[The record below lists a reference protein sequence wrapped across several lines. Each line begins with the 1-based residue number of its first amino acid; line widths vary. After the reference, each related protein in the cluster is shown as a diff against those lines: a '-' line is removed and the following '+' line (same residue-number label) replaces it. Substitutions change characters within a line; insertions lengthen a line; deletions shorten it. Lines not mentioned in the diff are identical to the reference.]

1 VTKRAYAC
9 EEMTS
14 QAASAPTSSEIPG
27 SLNPTQRAKDWK
39 RLATEEFDVLV
50 VGGGVTG
57 VGCALDAVTRG
68 LSVGLIE
75 QRDLASGTS
84 SRSSKLLHGGLR
96 YLEQRD
102 FALVREALHERS
114 LLASSICP
122 HLVRPV
128 SFLLPLTHRVWQR
141 VYYGAGVLLYEL
153 LALGRRNPL
162 PRHRHL
168 SRRTAM
174 TLVPGFDDHFLVGA
188 IRYYDAQID
197 DARHTLTVAR
207 TAARHGAAVVTSAQ
221 LTGLLRED
229 DKCGDDRVVGATI
242 TDVETGEEIEVRAT
256 KVVNATGVWLDEI
269 QDMIGGS
276 ELHVTAAKGVHI
288 VVPREAIDSDSGL
301 ILRTPNSVLFVIPW
315 GRHWLIGTTDTSYEL
330 DRAHPAA
337 SASDIDYILEHAN
350 HALRR
355 PLTRADIVGVYAGL
369 RPLVSGEGGDTA
381 RLSREHAVLEPVPG
395 LISIAGGKYTT
406 YRLMAADTID
416 MAADGLDRKVPKSCT
431 DRLPLI
437 GADQWSTFKDNAA
450 RLAREYELTTEAVD
464 RLLWRHGSRVDD
476 VLALVANDATLGE
489 ELPGGGY
496 IAAEVVYAA
505 RHEGALHLDDVLA
518 RRMRISIENDQRG
531 LLVAEQAA
539 ALMAPEL
546 GWNDDRRRLEVERWQ
561 TRIDAELAA
570 NAAPDDGTA
579 DEFRQSAIDSRGLA
593 DA

>member
-1 VTKRAYAC
+1 MPTHA
-9 EEMTS
+9 
-14 QAASAPTSSEIPG
+14 APTPTPTPIPG
-27 SLNPTQRAKDWK
+27 SLNPTQRAQDWA
-39 RLATEEFDVLV
+39 RLATEQLDVLV
-50 VGGGVTG
+50 VGGGVVG

-102 FALVREALHERS
+102 FALVREALHERG

-141 VYYGAGVLLYEL
+141 IYYGAGVLLYDL
-153 LALGRRNPL
+153 LALGQRNPL

-168 SRRTAM
+168 SRRKALE
-174 TLVPGFDDHFLVGA
+174 LVPGLDEDFLIGA
-188 IRYYDAQID
+188 IRYYDAQVD

-221 LTGLLRED
+221 LTDLLRETGPEGQD
-229 DKCGDDRVVGATI
+229 TVVGAVV
-242 TDVETGEEIEVRAT
+242 TDVETGEVAEVRAS
-256 KVVNATGVWLDEI
+256 KVINATGVWMDEI
-269 QDMIGGS
+269 QDMVGGS
-276 ELHVTAAKGVHI
+276 GLRVTAAKGVHI
-288 VVPREAIDSDSGL
+288 VVPRAAIDSDSGL
-301 ILRTPNSVLFVIPW
+301 ILRTPSSVLFVIPW
-315 GRHWLIGTTDTSYEL
+315 GKHWLVGTTDTGYEL

-350 HALRR
+350 SALRR
-355 PLTRADIVGVYAGL
+355 PLTRDDIVGVYAGL

-381 RLSREHAVLEPVPG
+381 RLSREHAVLEPVSG

-406 YRLMAADTID
+406 YRVMAADTID
-416 MAADGLDRKVPKSCT
+416 MAADGLDRRIPRSCT

-437 GADQWSTFKDNAA
+437 GADQWAKFKDDAG
-450 RLAREYELTTEAVD
+450 RLANEHGLTTATVD
-464 RLLWRHGSRVDD
+464 RLLWRHGSRVHD
-476 VLALVANDATLGE
+476 VLALVDLDSALGE

-531 LLVAEQAA
+531 LLVAEQVA

-546 GWNDDRRRLEVERWQ
+546 GWDDDRVGLEVERWQ
-561 TRIDAELAA
+561 TRIDAERAA
-570 NAAPDDGTA
+570 NAAPDDDSA
-579 DEFRQSAIDSRGLA
+579 DEVRQTAVDSRGLS
-593 DA
+593 DS